1 MIITENN
8 FRDSDIGAKAKNLFI
23 MKANGINVPDFFCVD
38 TDSAENAVSFIQEN
52 FPNISLFSV
61 RSSSSAEDGKSASF
75 AGQFNTFLNVKKD
88 DIPQYIKKTAEQKF
102 TAGFLEYCRK
112 NDINSDNIKITV
124 IVQKMIQADISG
136 VIFTAEPRGLLNE
149 TVITVGSGTGDN
161 IVEDKTDTATYYFNK
176 TDKLYYCEKSGNA
189 PLISGELVKKLVR
202 ISEKI
207 RSIFKTECDIEF
219 AVKNTRI
226 YILQARPITTIP
238 KSDALIILDNSNI
251 VESYPEITLPL
262 TQSFVKEAYYGVFRS
277 VLMRLTEDKKAVK
290 NADDILRNMVDS
302 FSGRIYYRISNWY
315 DIILFLPFSE
325 KIIPVW
331 QEMLGVKTKTVT
343 SHGKN
348 NIGAY
353 THFKVTINF
362 FRLLLGCPKSMREL
376 DGYFSDICE
385 KFSSV
390 DLNSATN
397 SEILAHYKNIKAM
410 TFEKWDLTLVND
422 MYSFIYTGL
431 LKAWLKAVKYPSP
444 DETANRCISGINGI
458 ESMKPV
464 NMLISISA
472 QAKKENRISRLKMIR
487 TNEDFYKYISQ
498 KNDTFSRRILRYIE
512 LYGDRS
518 VNELKLESKT
528 FRTDPVLLVKQIIQ
542 YAENDIISPAE
553 KKSAPPKLDIIG
565 NHLAKKSALGIKN
578 RERSRLHRS
587 RLYGM
592 MRSMMLEIGQNLAD
606 SGQISCREDI
616 FYLTFEQ
623 VENAVF
629 SEKNMM
635 ASVEASKIK
644 YSNYESIPTYSRLVF
659 AGEIFDKEPRA
670 QIKTYRGKNGAFRGI
685 PCSSGIAEG
694 EVVIVKSASDNV
706 DTAGKIIVAKTTEPS
721 FVFMIA
727 GANGIIA
734 EKGSILSHT
743 AIISRELKK
752 PSVVGIDG
760 ITEALKNGDIV
771 RINGGTGEIVVLSQG
786 EE

>member
-8 FRDSDIGAKAKNLFI
+8 FRNSDIGTKAENLFI
-23 MKANGINVPDFFCVD
+23 MKANGINVPELFCVD
-38 TDSAENAVSFIQEN
+38 IDSAEDSVAFVREN
-52 FPNISLFSV
+52 FPDRSLFSV
-61 RSSSSAEDGKSASF
+61 RSSSSAEDGKAASF

-88 DIPQYIKKTAEQKF
+88 DLPQYIKKTASQKF

-112 NDINSDNIKITV
+112 NGISPDEIKITV
-124 IVQKMIQADISG
+124 IVQEMIQADISG

-149 TVITVGSGTGDN
+149 TVITVGRGTGDN
-161 IVEDKTDTATYYFNK
+161 VVEDKTDTAAYYFNK
-176 TDKLYYCEKSGNA
+176 TDKTYYFEKSGNA
-189 PLISGELVKKLVR
+189 PLISDELVRKLVR

-207 RSIFKTECDIEF
+207 RSIFKAECDIEF
-219 AVKNTRI
+219 AVKNNRI

-238 KSDALIILDNSNI
+238 ECDSPIVLDNSNI
-251 VESYPEITLPL
+251 VESYPEISLPL

-277 VLMRLTEDKKAVK
+277 VLLRLTEDKKAVQ
-290 NADDILRNMVDS
+290 NADEILRNMVDS

-315 DIILFLPFSE
+315 DILLFLPFSE

-343 SHGKN
+343 SHGEN
-348 NIGAY
+348 NIGTY
-353 THFKVTINF
+353 THFKVTVNF
-362 FRLLLGCPKSMREL
+362 FKLLLNCPKAMREL
-376 DGYFSDICE
+376 DGYFSEICE

-390 DLNSATN
+390 DLQSAAAG
-397 SEILAHYKNIKAM
+397 EILDHYKNIKDM
-410 TFEKWDLTLVND
+410 TFDKWDLTLVND

-431 LKAWLKAVKYPSP
+431 LKAWLKAAKYPAP

-464 NMLISISA
+464 NMLIGISA
-472 QAKKENRISRLKMIR
+472 QAKKENRIPQLKKIR
-487 TNEDFYKYISQ
+487 TNEEFYKYISGS
-498 KNDTFSRRILRYIE
+498 DDAFSRRILRYIE

-542 YAENDIISPAE
+542 YAETGMRSPAR
-553 KKSAPPKLDIIG
+553 KRSAPPKLDIIG
-565 NHLAKKSALGIKN
+565 DHLAKKSALGIKN

-592 MRSMMLEIGQNLAD
+592 MRSMMLETGQKLAD

-623 VENAVF
+623 VENAVY
-629 SEKNMM
+629 SGESMM
-635 ASVEASKIK
+635 NAVEDAKIK
-644 YSNYESIPTYSRLVF
+644 YSNYAKLPTYSRLVF
-659 AGEIFDKEPRA
+659 AGEIFDKEPCSET
-670 QIKTYRGKNGAFRGI
+670 KTHRIKNGAFRGI

-694 EVVIVKSASDNV
+694 EVIIVNGASDNV
-706 DTAGKIIVAKTTEPS
+706 DTSGKIIVAKTTEPA

-727 GANGIIA
+727 GAKGIIA
-734 EKGSILSHT
+734 EKGSLLSHT

-760 ITEALKNGDIV
+760 ITEILKNGDIV
-771 RINGGTGEIVVLSQG
+771 RINGGTGEVLVK
-786 EE
+786 